1 MAAQIT
7 FRPTHTRAPRA
18 RPLCADASGAQNTAA
33 HVCCGFNEF
42 TRSCTAQRH
51 RCDRAINITH
61 CSNHDS
67 VRQHLLQHFAA
78 AAEVLL
84 AERLARL
91 RARVRRKVR
100 MRRGLGD

>member
-1 MAAQIT
+1 MQVELRIQL
-7 FRPTHTRAPRA
+7 HTCVVDSMNSPDRAPPSA
-18 RPLCADASGAQNTAA
+18 L
-33 HVCCGFNEF
+33 
-42 TRSCTAQRH
+42 CTAQRH